1 MVQRTTLTGVALL
14 AATAAGYASF
24 APQPAVRGTWPA
36 VRPIPGSAAA
46 HTMPAAAPSLTDA
59 RSLLHAIAAAARPQ
73 AAWVQQQLQG
83 ELEQQQ
89 QQQQQRCGSHPTQQ
103 HTRTHLAYRRP
114 ALLLTR
120 PLPTP
125 DAAHHRR
132 AVIRAP
138 SPDMVATGPS
148 GMFTQSNPEDRR
160 VKPDEVG
167 DRAVFK
173 VVYVVLESQYQ
184 SSLSA
189 ACKRI
194 NAGQVWSAQPRT
206 HCTQRMGTWRL
217 SKLGKE
223 SERSPSGQDAA
234 KSSKMI
240 IHL

>member
-1 MVQRTTLTGVALL
+1 M
-14 AATAAGYASF
+14 F
-24 APQPAVRGTWPA
+24 VRF
-36 VRPIPGSAAA
+36 V
-46 HTMPAAAPSLTDA
+46 PAAATRA
-59 RSLLHAIAAAARPQ
+59 Q
-73 AAWVQQQLQG
+73 ASFVQQQLQG

-194 NAGQVWSAQPRT
+194 NAGQV
-206 HCTQRMGTWRL
+206 
-217 SKLGKE
+217 
-223 SERSPSGQDAA
+223 
-234 KSSKMI
+234 
-240 IHL
+240 